1 MRISRVLNNN
11 VAFIDVDGKKQIVCG
26 KGIAFHKKVGDQ
38 IDESMINE
46 VFVMKDESANQRL
59 LQLLNDLPAEY
70 VEYATEIIEKAQM
83 RLNTKL
89 DEGVLV
95 ALSDHLWTTIRRFK
109 DGFSIPNALS
119 WEISRYYEKEYA
131 IGMEALALLEQ
142 RTGYRLPD
150 DEAGFIAI
158 HIVNA
163 ELENSSIQKIYEMT
177 KALPAVLSIVKYN
190 LKLEFA
196 EDSVYYHSFVTHLKF
211 LLQRLFVKK
220 NHEIAECDQTLLE
233 IVREKYRKA
242 YKCTEVVSDF
252 LAKQYGFLISD
263 EEKLYLAIHLQRIIE
278 KKE

>member
-1 MRISRVLNNN
+1 MRISRILNNN

-70 VEYATEIIEKAQM
+70 VEYATEII
-83 RLNTKL
+83 
-89 DEGVLV
+89 
-95 ALSDHLWTTIRRFK
+95 
-109 DGFSIPNALS
+109 
-119 WEISRYYEKEYA
+119 RYYEKEYA

-190 LKLEFA
+190 LKLEIA

-233 IVREKYRKA
+233 IVREKYQKA

-252 LAKQYGFLISD
+252 LAKKYGFLISD